1 MKLEIAPNLHLQ
13 ISANLD
19 SLQFGSYCTA
29 DEQDTLRRKMSSY
42 LSSLKRRKTLK
53 IMKDEKQQTHP
64 MNNFRLQ
71 TSFLLHTQNWQLLH
85 THELLCLLGSS
96 ISEMAELR
104 HRQEPQQ
111 KKRSA
116 PYNGQNHQ
124 ITSYTHTHTR
134 NDPPRGKMEHVNSIT
149 ERYLRIIC
157 QVTRFMQSLQAMQ
170 ASSLPWHLSSCG
182 NLHRERDLPKAWIQV
197 RKMGL
202 N

>member
-71 TSFLLHTQNWQLLH
+71 TSFLLHTQNW
-85 THELLCLLGSS
+85 
-96 ISEMAELR
+96 
-104 HRQEPQQ
+104 
-111 KKRSA
+111 
-116 PYNGQNHQ
+116 
-124 ITSYTHTHTR
+124 
-134 NDPPRGKMEHVNSIT
+134 
-149 ERYLRIIC
+149 
-157 QVTRFMQSLQAMQ
+157 
-170 ASSLPWHLSSCG
+170 
-182 NLHRERDLPKAWIQV
+182 
-197 RKMGL
+197 
-202 N
+202 